1 MVSIFFE
8 RYGNKEIAFNLY
20 FYTKKQKMTT
30 ASEILSFLKANR
42 SVLKEKF
49 HCEEIGLF
57 GSFARNEQQDQSDVD
72 ILVQYEANTSDLY
85 TVEQDLKNY
94 LQVNFNRKVD
104 VCSKKWIK
112 PIFKKSIMNE
122 VIYV

>member
-1 MVSIFFE
+1 M
-8 RYGNKEIAFNLY
+8 EIAFNLY

-72 ILVQYEANTSDLY
+72 ILVQYEANTFDLY